1 MRQFFTRAGRMV
13 LLFLTGGI
21 GYFCLE
27 LAWRGWSHP
36 AMVVVGGLCFLGV
49 GAINE
54 VLPWDMPIELQALLG
69 AAIITGVE
77 LTSGIILNIGLR
89 LNIWSYANMR
99 GNVMG
104 QICPQYAAL
113 WYLLAYPV
121 IWLDDFVRWQACEE
135 ERPRYRW
142 K

>member
-1 MRQFFTRAGRMV
+1 M

-27 LAWRGWSHP
+27 LAWCGESHP
-36 AMVVVGGLCFLGV
+36 AMIVVGGLCFLGV

-54 VLPWDMPIELQALLG
+54 ILPRDIPIELQALLG

-77 LTSGIILNIGLR
+77 LASGMILNIGLQ
-89 LNIWSYANMR
+89 LNIWSYANMY
-99 GNVMG
+99 GNVLG

-113 WYLLAYPV
+113 WCLLAYPT
-121 IWLDDFVRWQACEE
+121 IWLDDICRWRLCGG